1 MRRVRHTQVAT
12 AVMVYVILL
21 LGLQLFLLAV
31 AAEAFLAS
39 EPGLVG
45 SQASSRCSRISSAA
59 SLNAVLAAGTVGFY
73 LYFRRA

>member
-1 MRRVRHTQVAT
+1 MRRRRRTQVTT

-21 LGLQLFLLAV
+21 LSLQLFLLAV

-39 EPGLVG
+39 EPGLAWG
-45 SQASSRCSRISSAA
+45 ATAIS
-59 SLNAVLAAGTVGFY
+59 AVLAAGTVGFY

>member
-1 MRRVRHTQVAT
+1 MRPPRSTQIST

-21 LGLQLFLLAV
+21 LSLQLFLLAV

-39 EPGLVG
+39 EPQLAW
-45 SQASSRCSRISSAA
+45 SATAIS
-59 SLNAVLAAGTVGFY
+59 AVLALGTVAFY

>member
-1 MRRVRHTQVAT
+1 MRQPRATQVST

-21 LGLQLFLLAV
+21 LSLQLFLLAV

-39 EPGLVG
+39 EPAL
-45 SQASSRCSRISSAA
+45 AWSAA
-59 SLNAVLAAGTVGFY
+59 AVSGVLALGTVAFY